1 MKECE
6 NRYKVFK
13 GLKRTQRTI
22 GGNVVVQQ
30 EGRYNLLNYG
40 KWLKE
45 WMGLNKS
52 MSILFELE
60 DEEKVV
66 TCWHVPLLKCIAL
79 KISMTIFPFLE
90 GNNFEWETN
99 TAKWR

>member
-40 KWLKE
+40 K
-45 WMGLNKS
+45 
-52 MSILFELE
+52 
-60 DEEKVV
+60 
-66 TCWHVPLLKCIAL
+66 
-79 KISMTIFPFLE
+79 
-90 GNNFEWETN
+90 
-99 TAKWR
+99 